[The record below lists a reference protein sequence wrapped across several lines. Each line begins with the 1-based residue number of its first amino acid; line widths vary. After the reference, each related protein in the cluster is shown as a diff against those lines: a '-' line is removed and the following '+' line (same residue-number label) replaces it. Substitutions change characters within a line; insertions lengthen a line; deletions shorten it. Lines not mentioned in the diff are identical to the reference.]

1 MHSCHRRCQPEARS
15 ERHQH
20 QRPMWSPEGPPE
32 RLRGEIVETEA
43 IVGIAELVR
52 LTLGHFDEPRS
63 VALEVRFQ
71 AGYWLDRL
79 YERRQE
85 SSEQGQKNEE
95 EDKKR

>member
-1 MHSCHRRCQPEARS
+1 M
-15 ERHQH
+15 
-20 QRPMWSPEGPPE
+20 
-32 RLRGEIVETEA
+32 ETEA

-85 SSEQGQKNEE
+85 SSEQGQKNRRIKSVEE
-95 EDKKR
+95 AIRSASSLAILLTGARVGLLAEI